1 MSLDC
6 RTINSLS
13 RSIDWIRTSFA
24 ANWKGK
30 RELYLINMKKGI
42 IPDKTWK
49 KGIIPDKTWKK
60 GIIPDK
66 TLLNFSAMVMAAI
79 LPRIQPL
86 KKR

>member
-1 MSLDC
+1 MSVDC

-13 RSIDWIRTSFA
+13 RSIDWIRTFFA
-24 ANWKGK
+24 ANWKEK
-30 RELYLINMKKGI
+30 RELYLINM
-42 IPDKTWK
+42 K

-79 LPRIQPL
+79 LQRIHPL